1 MANTSRIVDTPPAA
15 VEMALKYLGRNI
27 RTARLRRKLR
37 IEDVAEKM
45 GASRYTVA
53 DLEEGKPGT
62 SAAAYFGAL
71 WALGLL
77 DQARDLAAPDRAEE
91 GKTLESARQPK
102 GATRR
107 RALANDFRMLRLHS
121 PPRPNKLRDDP

>member
-37 IEDVAEKM
+37 IEDGAEKM

-53 DLEEGKPGT
+53 ELEKGKPGT
-62 SAAAYFGAL
+62 PAAADFGGL
-71 WALGLL
+71 WGPGWAA
-77 DQARDLAAPDRAEE
+77 QAGEIAHPGRRATGQTVERAGGGE
-91 GKTLESARQPK
+91 GKGEGVRGSPGGRQ
-102 GATRR
+102 
-107 RALANDFRMLRLHS
+107 DH
-121 PPRPNKLRDDP
+121 